1 MWIGNSA
8 QSTFDDGAAKT
19 SFASIMK
26 HIISTVS
33 KKERKDVTMKYILAI
48 VLVIVMLLFAIITSI
63 LTEYKEEIWECIE
76 FKEENDNDK
85 K

>member
-1 MWIGNSA
+1 
-8 QSTFDDGAAKT
+8 
-19 SFASIMK
+19 
-26 HIISTVS
+26 
-33 KKERKDVTMKYILAI
+33 MKYILAI

-85 K
+85 KRINGSV